1 MVRYATILLLGIL
14 LGSGCSQDNT
24 NTLEVTYIGN
34 EGFMISTGSTKVL
47 IDALPRSDYYATPS
61 DSLTEKIVNGIP
73 PFDGVE
79 YFLVTHDHADHFNA
93 ELALRFLLKHPASQ
107 FVAGPEACAKLVGD
121 SIAERRR
128 TEINL
133 RTGEHG
139 TVRGERAEI
148 IALRLE
154 HGGSATI
161 DNLAFIVRSNGH
173 TVVHVGDAKLSDNE
187 KYLRTIDWGSVD
199 ILFAEYF
206 DQSTQTQEIMQKL
219 IKPEHVILMHIPP
232 GEEISA
238 RNVNGKIYPR
248 TVVFGKESETIR
260 FDNTVDDVSTD

>member
-1 MVRYATILLLGIL
+1 MIRCGTILLLGTFL
-14 LGSGCSQDNT
+14 VSGCSQDNK
-24 NTLEVTYIGN
+24 NALDVTYIGN
-34 EGFMISTGSTKVL
+34 EGFMISTGTTKVL
-47 IDALPRSDYYATPS
+47 IDALSRSDYYASPS
-61 DSLTEKIVNGIP
+61 DSLAANIVNGIP

-93 ELALRFLLKHPASQ
+93 AMASRFLLKHPAAQ
-107 FVAGPEACAKLVGD
+107 FVAGPEACGKLVGD
-121 SIAERRR
+121 SIADRRR

-161 DNLAFIVRSNGH
+161 DNLAFIVRSNGY
-173 TVVHVGDAKLSDNE
+173 TIVHVGDAKLSDNE
-187 KYLRTIDWGSVD
+187 KYLRTVDWGIVD
-199 ILFAEYF
+199 LLFVEYF
-206 DQSTQTQEIMQKL
+206 DQSTQTQEIMQRL
-219 IKPEHVILMHIPP
+219 IKPKHVILMHIPP

-238 RNVNGKIYPR
+238 RNVHGKIYPR
-248 TVVFGKESETIR
+248 TTVFGKEAETIR
-260 FDNTVDDVSTD
+260 FDDALDDVSTD